1 MGKKI
6 WNGASI
12 SFWHGCFCSLE
23 FHVFHCLFKA
33 SSCFS
38 STFKYFLEKAT
49 WSSCFGSLQGSCFN
63 FFPKATYL
71 DHFFSMVIKLLLG
84 LVQEKLM
91 LSACHICSHLESHQA
106 WQHMAYQSKAA
117 AHTLVL
123 VVTSYQLRAPGS
135 YEMKMHA
142 SIQSFHVCC
151 PAAMVHA
158 CVQWQST
165 LPMAS
170 MLLAPLLALLL
181 PRD

>member
-1 MGKKI
+1 
-6 WNGASI
+6 
-12 SFWHGCFCSLE
+12 
-23 FHVFHCLFKA
+23 
-33 SSCFS
+33 
-38 STFKYFLEKAT
+38 
-49 WSSCFGSLQGSCFN
+49 
-63 FFPKATYL
+63 
-71 DHFFSMVIKLLLG
+71 MVIKLLLG

-91 LSACHICSHLESHQA
+91 LSACHICSHLGSHQA

-170 MLLAPLLALLL
+170 MLLAPLLPLLL